1 MASLEAAL
9 SEAVRREVARQ
20 LAALVPTEPAENLST
35 LPEVMTTR
43 QVAEA
48 LDCTPQHVN
57 ALARAGALQS
67 KHDGNRRLFLRDW
80 VIDYVRSDRSL
91 PAMCLADR
99 RRLRA
104 TRKK

>member
-1 MASLEAAL
+1 MSLENAIHEII
-9 SEAVRREVARQ
+9 SQEIARQ
-20 LAALVPTEPAENLST
+20 LAALELPEPSEGLSA

-80 VIDYVRSDRSL
+80 VLNYVRSDRSL
-91 PAMCLADR
+91 PAMRLADK